1 MSKELMEKAVRIL
14 DSKKAQD
21 IKVIDISELTTLGD
35 YFIIATGTSSTHVRS
50 LAGELEEQLKKDGY
64 TGTMEG
70 YDNTGWVL
78 MDYKDAIIHVFYGEM
93 REHYQL
99 EHLWSDGTPVD
110 ISGLLTQ
117 D

>member
-1 MSKELMEKAVRIL
+1 MEKAVRIL
-14 DSKKAQD
+14 DSKKAKD
-21 IKVIDISELTTLGD
+21 IKVIDISGLTTLGD
-35 YFIIATGTSSTHVRS
+35 YFIIATGTSSTQVRA
-50 LAGELEEQLKKDGY
+50 LAGEVEEQLKKDGY

-78 MDYKDAIIHVFYGEM
+78 MDYKDIIVHIFYTEM

-99 EHLWSDGTPVD
+99 EHLWSDGIPVD
-110 ISGLLTQ
+110 ISDLLTR